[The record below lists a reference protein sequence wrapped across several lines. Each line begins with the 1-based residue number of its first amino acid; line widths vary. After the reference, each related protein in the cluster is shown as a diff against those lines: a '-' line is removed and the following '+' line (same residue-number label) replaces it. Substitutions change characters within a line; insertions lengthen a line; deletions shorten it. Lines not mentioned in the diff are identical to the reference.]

1 MAATRDVTGVDRVTQ
16 VNQFHSGTAHGDAIT
31 NEMLEWREHL
41 RRLGLRSEIYAQH
54 IPEGLNGVLPI
65 DEYDPSPGAVLLL
78 HHSMGHDILDQVLNH
93 DHRIV
98 TVFHNITP
106 LEFIDEPFYRR
117 YAQIGRA
124 QLRRLAAVSAAGIAD
139 SNVNRREMLRAG
151 FRSAAVIPVRTNFAD
166 FEHDG
171 QTARS
176 NDWLFVGRVVPSKGQ
191 LELVDAFADAL
202 EVSDV
207 GQSLVLVGDA
217 ADKTYVSAIQ
227 LRAAQREVNDRVE
240 LVGKVSDR
248 RLANHY
254 RCAGLFTSMSK
265 HEGFG
270 VPLLEAMAAG
280 LPVVAYTYAAVAETM
295 GGAGVAVAGGD
306 ATTFVAQ
313 CISLMSDPERY
324 GSVVASEKQRIF
336 RLGAFDVE
344 TALHAV
350 IGEAAGTQRRLQLQ
364 VQGPFETTY
373 SLAILNRELAL
384 ALDRDARFDVSIFA
398 TEGPGDYQPQQADL
412 DLNPSATALYEKSAS
427 VLTPDVVIRQM
438 YPPRVDD
445 SPGALTFQYFG
456 WEESLLPAE
465 YVTNFNS
472 YLTGIGVM
480 SSFVA
485 DVLRDSGVTVPIS
498 VVGVG
503 VRTPNLHGSG
513 TVDELSA
520 AKSFRFLHISSAFP
534 RKGVDILLNA
544 FFAEFTGAD
553 DVTLVLKTFPNPH
566 NEVGRL
572 LELLRSRYDDPPHV
586 VWIDRDMSENQ
597 IDALYAGAS
606 AYVHPARGEGF
617 GLPVAEAMNAGVA
630 VISPASTGLADFVS
644 DATASTI
651 PFQATIAQTHLSIP
665 GSMWMEPDCAALATA
680 MRDMASH
687 PDDLLIAARATAARE
702 LIAGF
707 FNWDAVARR
716 FADFIDDERARVRAP
731 SVALVSTW
739 NSRCGIAEYVSDL
752 VTTAGERWEPEIF
765 ADRVVETIDPAR
777 DEFVTRTWISDP
789 RSPIEDLMIDLERSS
804 ADIVHIQH
812 NFGFLGLHQL
822 GSLIRKEA
830 VERGVVVTLHRT
842 EDLVTPELQVHLADI
857 ADDLARADRVIVH
870 QDEDARRL
878 REMGVD
884 RVEVI
889 PIGARQ
895 LAGMS
900 TDHARQLVGID
911 STTHVSIVA
920 TYGFL
925 LPHKGTLELIQAI
938 GLLHDQGMEVALLA
952 VCALHT
958 DPTSA
963 AYANTCLAEI
973 SKLGLDNSIRLVT
986 EFLQPEV
993 SHLLL
998 STADIISLPYH
1009 ESAESSS
1016 ASLRFVLPVGRPV
1029 IASDIGIFRDARE
1042 SLKLVDAPPT
1052 PARLAAAI
1060 VELLSDPDSLDDYA
1074 ARSRHLAHESSI
1086 VRSVDQHTRLYRD
1099 VQSARTKERSVR
1111 LLHGRGCR

>member
-1 MAATRDVTGVDRVTQ
+1 VTAVRSDVNGVTE

-41 RRLGLRSEIYAQH
+41 LSMGLRSQVYAQH
-54 IPEGLNGVLPI
+54 IPEGLDHVLPI
-65 DEYDPSPGAVLLL
+65 DEYNPSPGAVLLL
-78 HHSMGHDILDQVLNH
+78 HHSMGHDILEQVLDH

-117 YAQIGRA
+117 YARVGRA
-124 QLRRLAAVSAAGIAD
+124 QLRRLAAVSVAGIAD
-139 SNVNRREMLRAG
+139 SNINRREMLRAG
-151 FRSAAVIPVRTNFAD
+151 FRSAAVIPVRTDFTV

-171 QTARS
+171 QTSRS

-202 EVSDV
+202 AVSDV
-207 GQSLVLVGDA
+207 GQSLVLVGDVT
-217 ADKTYVSAIQ
+217 DKAYVSAIG
-227 LRAAQREVNDRVE
+227 LCAARREVNDRVE

-248 RLANHY
+248 RLANQYHT
-254 RCAGLFTSMSK
+254 AGLFTSMSK

-295 GGAGVAVAGGD
+295 SGAGVTVPGGD
-306 ATTFVAQ
+306 ATTFVAE
-313 CISLMSDPERY
+313 CVSLMSDTGRY
-324 GSVVASEKQRIF
+324 RYVVAAEKQRIS
-336 RLGAFDVE
+336 RLAAFDVE
-344 TALHAV
+344 CALRAV
-350 IGEAAGTQRRLQLQ
+350 ITEAGGTPRRVQLQ

-384 ALDRDARFDVSIFA
+384 ALDRDGRFDVSIFA
-398 TEGPGDYQPQQADL
+398 TEGPGDYQPEQADL
-412 DLNPSATALYEKSAS
+412 DLNRPATSLYEKSAS
-427 VLTPDVVIRQM
+427 VPTPDVVVRQM

-465 YVTNFNS
+465 YVTNFNRH
-472 YLTGIGVM
+472 LTGIGVM

-503 VRTPNLHGSG
+503 VRVPSLHGSG
-513 TVDELSA
+513 TVHELSA

-534 RKGVDILLNA
+534 RKGVDILLDSY
-544 FFAEFTGAD
+544 FAEFTSAD

-566 NEVGRL
+566 NEVGPL
-572 LELLRSRYDDPPHV
+572 LQQLRSQHDDPPHV
-586 VWIDRDMSENQ
+586 LWIDREMGEEE
-597 IDALYAGAS
+597 IDAMYAGAS

-617 GLPVAEAMNAGVA
+617 GLPVAEAMNASVP

-644 DATASTI
+644 DSTAWTI
-651 PFQATIAQTHLSIP
+651 PFEATIAQTHLSTP
-665 GSMWMEPDCAALATA
+665 GSMWMEPDGAALATA
-680 MRDMASH
+680 MRDMFSH
-687 PDDLLIAARATAARE
+687 RNSPLIAARVAAARE
-702 LIAGF
+702 LITGS

-716 FADFIDDERARVRAP
+716 FADFIDGERARVRAP

-777 DEFVTRTWISDP
+777 DEFVTRSWIADP
-789 RSPIEDLMIDLERSS
+789 RAPVEELMIDLERSS

-812 NFGFLGLHQL
+812 NFGFLGLRQL

-842 EDLVTPELQVHLADI
+842 EDLVTPELRVHLADI

-870 QDEDARRL
+870 QDEDAHRL
-878 REMGVD
+878 REMGID

-900 TDHARQLVGID
+900 TQHARDVVGLDTASQTPI
-911 STTHVSIVA
+911 IA

-938 GLLHDQGMEVALLA
+938 GLLHDQGMEVAMLA

-963 AYANTCLAEI
+963 AYASTCLAEI
-973 SKLGLDNSIRLVT
+973 SKLGLDDSIRLVT
-986 EFLQPEV
+986 DFLQPEV

-998 STADIISLPYH
+998 STADIIALPYH

-1029 IASDIGIFRDARE
+1029 VASDIGIFRDARS

-1052 PARLAAAI
+1052 AARLAAAI
-1060 VELLSDPDSLDDYA
+1060 VELLSDPDALDDYGT
-1074 ARSRHLAHESSI
+1074 RSRHLAHESSL
-1086 VRSVDQHTRLYRD
+1086 VRSVDQHTQMYRA
-1099 VQSARTKERSVR
+1099 VQSARTVVDDAVR
-1111 LLHGRGCR
+1111 AQREVGVSS